1 MSDTMKPYD
10 ELRNRIGGRIFKNSK
25 TGKLYQT
32 ICIAREVTNCL
43 RPRDVVVYCSMDNP
57 SEIFTRQYNEFFEYI
72 EVGNQYVRRFV
83 EVFAPTKASDTK
95 VNNKECDKLKKNTD
109 DTTQQKYYTCV
120 IRLDKPMRNV
130 IYPPDVLKKCTGCV
144 TCFGDCKC
152 GNDNGTI
159 IVPKDC
165 SKPHDGTTSI

>member
-10 ELRNRIGGRIFKNSK
+10 ELSNEIGGRIFKNSK

-57 SEIFTRQYNEFFEYI
+57 NEIFTRQYNEFFEYV

-83 EVFAPTKASDTK
+83 EVFAPTEASDTE

-109 DTTQQKYYTCV
+109 GTTQQEYYTCV
-120 IRLDKPMRNV
+120 IKLDKPTRGIIILRMCLRNV
-130 IYPPDVLKKCTGCV
+130 LGVLRVSV
-144 TCFGDCKC
+144 TANAEMTMERLLCLK
-152 GNDNGTI
+152 
-159 IVPKDC
+159 IVTN
-165 SKPHDGTTSI
+165 HTMGQH